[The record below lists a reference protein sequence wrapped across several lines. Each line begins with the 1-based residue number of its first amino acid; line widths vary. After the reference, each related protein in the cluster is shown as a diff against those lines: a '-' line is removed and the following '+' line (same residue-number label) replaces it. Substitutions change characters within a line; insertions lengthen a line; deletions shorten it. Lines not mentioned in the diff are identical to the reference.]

1 MFEKAY
7 EKLTIKRVLV
17 GIDNLPASFEN
28 FTIVHLSDV
37 HINAKT
43 PLHALEAL
51 VAKINTFDID
61 MIALTG
67 DLFDASLFKIRT
79 HLEILKQLKHPVYF
93 VSGNH
98 DLTFA
103 RKRLFDEVTK
113 LGFILLDN
121 QLITLER
128 DGKHLQLLGLSD
140 AFSRYFGLER
150 HEKALFSKLTP
161 HVPSI
166 LLAHQPKDIRFAKAF
181 SIDLQLSGHTH
192 GGQIYPFGYI
202 VRLFQPYIKGLHKNG
217 KTQIYVNTGYGSWG
231 FNFRFCAPSEIA
243 IIKLIKE
250 IHAN

>member
-7 EKLTIKRVLV
+7 EKLNVKQITV
-17 GIDNLPASFEN
+17 GIENLPASFEN
-28 FTIVHLSDV
+28 FTIVHLSDLHLNV
-37 HINAKT
+37 KTPLSALLELVEHINAL
-43 PLHALEAL
+43 P
-51 VAKINTFDID
+51 ID
-61 MIALTG
+61 MVALTG
-67 DLFDASLFKIRT
+67 DLFDSAPATIRT
-79 HLEILKQLKHPVYF
+79 HLDVLKRLKHPVYF
-93 VSGNH
+93 ISGNH
-98 DLTFA
+98 DLMFA
-103 RKRLFDEVTK
+103 RNHLVEEVTQ

-121 QLITLER
+121 QLMTLER
-128 DGKHLQLLGLSD
+128 DGAHLQLVGLSD

-202 VRLFQPYIKGLHKNG
+202 VRLFQPYIQGLHKSG

-231 FNFRFCAPSEIA
+231 FNFRFCVPSEVT
-243 IIKLIKE
+243 IITLTKE
-250 IHAN
+250 THAN